1 MEHQIT
7 NEHQINN
14 VEVMFPEKYNG
25 YEDASIISNFSP
37 MDMPIHVFSDSLNR
51 REANSKL
58 LLQWIK
64 DNFVR
69 GVDFGTINMVGKGAK
84 DSLYKSGAEKIC
96 GLMSLIARYPNIH
109 LYEEAVIKGQDIKVI
124 ILKCELHTHQGF
136 IVGEGVGA
144 RRVEQDYGDINKSI
158 KMAEKSALVDATLKV
173 ATLSHLFTQDLET
186 IFPQDNDNGNSHNI
200 RQPEPPVQKIK
211 TSETVD
217 NKSNDNGSKRITSAT
232 YNHLMETAK
241 SKGLIYADV
250 KRMALERFAVMPE
263 HLREEEAHF
272 FITEIKTS

>member
-25 YEDASIISNFSP
+25 YEEAGIITNFSP
-37 MDMPIHVFSDSLNR
+37 MDMPINVFSDALNR
-51 REANSKL
+51 REANSNL

-69 GVDFGTINMVGKGAK
+69 GVDFGSIHIAGKGSK

-144 RRVEQDYGDINKSI
+144 RRVEQDYGDINSSLKLAS
-158 KMAEKSALVDATLKV
+158 KSALIDSVLRLG
-173 ATLSHLFTQDLET
+173 LSNSFTQDLEDM
-186 IFPQDNDNGNSHNI
+186 FKNNDNGNSHKAK
-200 RQPEPPVQKIK
+200 QQEPPVQKP
-211 TSETVD
+211 ETPAT
-217 NKSNDNGSKRITSAT
+217 NCSKSNGNGNKRITSAT

-263 HLREEEAHF
+263 HLREEEANY
-272 FITEIKTS
+272 FISEIKTS

>member
-7 NEHQINN
+7 NEHQVNN
-14 VEVMFPEKYNG
+14 IEVMFPKKCNG
-25 YEDASIISNFSP
+25 DEEAGITTNFSP
-37 MDMPIHVFSDSLNR
+37 MDMHSQAFSDSLSR

-69 GVDFGTINMVGKGAK
+69 GVDFGTINITGKGAK

-96 GLMSLIARYPNIH
+96 GLMSLVARYPNIH
-109 LYEEAVIKGQDIKVI
+109 LYEEAVIKGNDIKVI
-124 ILKCELHTHQGF
+124 ILKCELHTHQDF

-186 IFPQDNDNGNSHNI
+186 MFAKDDDNSK
-200 RQPEPPVQKIK
+200 QQEPPVQKTK

-217 NKSNDNGSKRITSAT
+217 NKSNGNGSKRITSAT
-232 YNHLMETAK
+232 YNHLIKSAK
-241 SKGLIYADV
+241 AKGLIYADI
-250 KRMALERFAVMPE
+250 KKMAIERYAVMPE
-263 HLREEEAHF
+263 HLREAEGKS
-272 FITEIKTS
+272 FINEIKTS